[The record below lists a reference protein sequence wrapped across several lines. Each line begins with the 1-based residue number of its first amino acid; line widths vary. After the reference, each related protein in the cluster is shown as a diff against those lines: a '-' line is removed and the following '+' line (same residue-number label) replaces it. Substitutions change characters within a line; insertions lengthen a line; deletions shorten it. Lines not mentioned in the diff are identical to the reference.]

1 MASRPACDCFE
12 RLVYLWPLRPVDPGS
27 RSDFRPV
34 RIRVWRRIRLLLLLL
49 RTGKMAVCG
58 PWVLRRLSGLATER
72 DLSGHLLSCRV
83 GKNL

>member
-1 MASRPACDCFE
+1 MASRPACDCFG
-12 RLVYLWPLRPVDPGS
+12 RLVQLSPLRPVDLGS
-27 RSDFRPV
+27 HSDFRPV
-34 RIRVWRRIRLLLLLL
+34 RIRPWRRNRLLLL

-58 PWVLRRLSGLATER
+58 PWVLRRLSGLATVR

>member
-1 MASRPACDCFE
+1 MASRPACDCFG
-12 RLVYLWPLRPVDPGS
+12 RLVQLSPHRPVDLAS

-34 RIRVWRRIRLLLLLL
+34 RIRPRRRNRLLL

-58 PWVLRRLSGLATER
+58 PWVLRRLRGLETER